1 MEITPET
8 VRWIFIDLFVLLIS
22 IALHEFGH
30 AIMAD
35 KLGDDTP
42 RRQGRV
48 TLNPLAHADPI
59 GTFLLPLVGGLH
71 GAAGGRG
78 GGFGWGKPVQWN
90 PARINRKWKMG
101 TAQILVAIAG
111 PGMNFLLAL
120 VVATVHTVLVAK
132 GVLHPGSDLNKVF
145 GFTVI
150 TNFVLMF
157 FNLLPIPPLDG
168 GHVAQQM
175 VPYRHRSKFDEV
187 ARFGPF
193 IVLAF
198 ALIPQLAQVFV
209 VPAKWC
215 TSHLYSLLASLVM

>member
-22 IALHEFGH
+22 VALHEFGH

-59 GTFLLPLVGGLH
+59 GTFLLPLLGGLH

-90 PARINRKWKMG
+90 PARINRKWRMS
-101 TAQILVAIAG
+101 TATILVATAG
-111 PGMNFLLAL
+111 PGMNFVLAL
-120 VVATVHTVLVAK
+120 VTAIVGTILVEK
-132 GVLHPGSDLNKVF
+132 GV
-145 GFTVI
+145 I
-150 TNFVLMF
+150 C
-157 FNLLPIPPLDG
+157 LLYTSPSPRDG
-168 GHVAQQM
+168 
-175 VPYRHRSKFDEV
+175 
-187 ARFGPF
+187 
-193 IVLAF
+193 
-198 ALIPQLAQVFV
+198 
-209 VPAKWC
+209 
-215 TSHLYSLLASLVM
+215 